1 MKRKMIIAAMA
12 FGLPAAAQTDTTV
25 LQGVTVQGYAQQRDL
40 STVPGAVSVI
50 REQDLQR
57 IAPGSLVPALNAA
70 PGVRMEER
78 SPGSYRLN
86 IRGSSLRSPFGVRNV
101 KMYYNGLP
109 FTDPGG
115 NTYLNQFSPVIFS
128 SLEVLKGPGSSLY
141 GAGTGGVLL
150 GDRRFG
156 PENSFSAGYTVGSF
170 GSHQAVVSA
179 DFGSTKFRQQ
189 AMVSWQE
196 AGGYRDR
203 TYMRRY
209 VAGWGGRWEASE
221 RSVLEAHL
229 LAGDLY
235 YETPGGLTLAQFLAN
250 PKQARPAAGAF
261 PSAAGAHAAIYQQ
274 TLWGG
279 LKWAYRWNE
288 HWEHSVGVYGAWS
301 GLRNPSIR
309 NYEQR
314 NEPHAGARTVVT
326 WKQGP
331 WRVLAGAEAQTG
343 NFRTRVSANKN
354 GEAGMLQTDDRI
366 RNGLLSLFAQ
376 SELVLGGG
384 WVFTAGL
391 SMNGANTTIRRVS
404 ETPVFRF
411 STQYDKEWAP
421 RLAILKQFNAWA
433 SVYAVVSKGFS
444 PPAVAELLPSTS
456 VINTDL
462 QAEKGW
468 NYEAGARG
476 GNSRFRYDVSL
487 FRFQLKDAIVQRRDA
502 SGADYFVNAGAT
514 VQQGAEVALAYQPLD
529 VLGLRGGWTFHHFRY
544 DEFSQAGKSFNG
556 NRLPGTPQHALT
568 ASADVRISPAFSLFA
583 TWLYNDDIFMNDA
596 NTDKSAAF
604 HLLGLK
610 AEYKLKGRGWDG
622 RLFAGGENLLNQ
634 TYSLGN
640 DINAAAGRYY
650 NAAPSRSFYAGF
662 AVKLSGWKTPASKYQ
677 PMFR

>member
-1 MKRKMIIAAMA
+1 MKNKMIIAAMA
-12 FGLPAAAQTDTTV
+12 LTLPAAAQTDTTV
-25 LQGVTVQGYAQQRDL
+25 LEGVTVQGYAQQRDL
-40 STVPGAVSVI
+40 STVPGAVSVV
-50 REQDLQR
+50 RGQDLQR
-57 IAPGSLVPALNAA
+57 AAPGSLVPAFNAA

-150 GDRRFG
+150 GDRRF
-156 PENSFSAGYTVGSF
+156 EANDRFEAGYTGGSYGSHQAMASGSF
-170 GSHQAVVSA
+170 GS
-179 DFGSTKFRQQ
+179 GRFRQQ
-189 AMVSWQE
+189 AVLSWQE
-196 AGGYRDR
+196 SGGYRDH

-209 VAGWGGRWEASE
+209 VAGWGGRWQASE
-221 RSVLEAHL
+221 RSALEAHV

-235 YETPGGLTLAQFLAN
+235 YETPGGLTLAQYQAN
-250 PKQARPAAGAF
+250 PRQARPAAGAF
-261 PSAAGAHAAIYQQ
+261 PSAQGAHAAIYQQ

-279 LKWAYRWNE
+279 LKWEYKWNE

-309 NYEQR
+309 NYEKR

-326 WKQGP
+326 WKKGP
-331 WRVLAGAEAQTG
+331 WRVLAGAEGQTG
-343 NFRTRVSANKN
+343 NFRTRVFTNN
-354 GEAGMLQTDDRI
+354 DGQEGVLQTDDRI
-366 RNGLLSLFAQ
+366 RNGVLSLFAQ
-376 SELVLGGG
+376 SELVLEGG

-391 SMNGANTTIRRVS
+391 SMNGANTTIRRGS

-411 STQYDKEWAP
+411 STEYDKEWAP
-421 RLAILKQFNAWA
+421 RVAVLKQFSRWA

-476 GNSRFRYDVSL
+476 GNGRFRYDVSL
-487 FRFQLKDAIVQRRDA
+487 FRFQLQDAIVQRRDA
-502 SGADYFVNAGAT
+502 TGADYFVNAGAT
-514 VQQGAEVALAYQPLD
+514 VQQGAELSAAYQPAD
-529 VLGLRGGWTFHHFRY
+529 FLGLRAAWTFHHFRY
-544 DEFSQAGKSFNG
+544 DDFTQADKSYDG
-556 NRLPGTPQHALT
+556 NRLPGTPQHALA
-568 ASADVRISPAFSLFA
+568 ASADVRLTKDLSAYA

-610 AEYKLKGRGWDG
+610 AEYRLRRTGWEG

-650 NAAPSRSFYAGF
+650 NAAPGRTFYAGF
-662 AVKLSGWKTPASKYQ
+662 GVKLGK
-677 PMFR
+677 